1 MAGIMTPAYVAS
13 QIIDGVLRNRA
24 EIYIPSTQ
32 GSVDFVRA

>member
-1 MAGIMTPAYVAS
+1 MADFMNPDYVAS

-32 GSVDFVRA
+32 SSADFVRA